1 MCEYPELVIQGD
13 WPQLARLT
21 GVYTDA
27 KRLQD
32 LATRVIHRQLS
43 NAVLNER
50 GLQQLLAELHR
61 TDGGHAPSAA
71 VPLGALPPTDL
82 GRPGPLPLPL
92 GQLPPGCQSATID
105 HAQPACGTPLVSE
118 ADSDEFGRAEPED
131 DAGAAGDGSEGGADG
146 DEGAAGAAGDEE
158 EPADRLLPRWLPGQ
172 GLWQRLVGSPPRAPP
187 AAAPAPARAS
197 AAAPAAARR
206 ARAAAPAAA
215 RARAAAQATRAPSAA
230 PPRTGPG
237 SKGGRPPPLKRTREE
252 KAELS
257 EARKLAREDRR
268 NQKRRENTAAAGGK
282 PRKRRRE

>member
-187 AAAPAPARAS
+187 ATEL
-197 AAAPAAARR
+197 PAAARR
-206 ARAAAPAAA
+206 AAPAAAPAAREPSASGTASRRGKTQRKTIEEKAAISAA
-215 RARAAAQATRAPSAA
+215 RKRARQVRQNESRKAKRAAARAAA
-230 PPRTGPG
+230 
-237 SKGGRPPPLKRTREE
+237 
-252 KAELS
+252 
-257 EARKLAREDRR
+257 
-268 NQKRRENTAAAGGK
+268 
-282 PRKRRRE
+282 